1 MFEIG
6 DRGDAFQIY
15 NEVYIL
21 LYMARFVKKEDRG
34 PMEVKVGNES
44 RWICMCGL
52 SSNQPF
58 CDGSHKKTEDEEAG
72 KTYRYYADGSR
83 SETD

>member
-1 MFEIG
+1 MLEIG

-15 NEVYIL
+15 NGVYLL
-21 LYMARFVKKEDRG
+21 LYMARFVRKEDRG

-58 CDGSHKKTEDEEAG
+58 CDGSHKKTADEEAG
-72 KTYRYYADGSR
+72 KTYRYNADGSR
-83 SETD
+83 SEID